1 MPPDHTDDTSRVK
14 FNAEMMLF
22 STRDGDDGEHLI
34 GVHHASHVDGDISDV
49 PSGTYEVSVI
59 QGNSQ
64 FGIMGVSFLS
74 LGVPELGYV
83 YDGQRVTF
91 EDIEDVKRRL
101 CPAYNPD
108 APDSWAFT
116 LTPVK

>member
-1 MPPDHTDDTSRVK
+1 MSRVK
-14 FNAEMMLF
+14 FNTATMLF
-22 STRDGDDGEHLI
+22 STRDGDVGEHLI
-34 GVHHASHVDGDISDV
+34 GVHHASHFDGDISGV
-49 PSGTYEVSVI
+49 SSGTYEVNVV
-59 QGNSQ
+59 QGNSR

-74 LGVPELGYV
+74 PGAPELGYV

-108 APDSWAFT
+108 ALPDTWAFT
-116 LTPVK
+116 LTPID